1 MSINDLRARLQNGDG
16 FRNFQEL
23 LDFSY
28 ARTPCEE
35 FPEECQPR
43 VINHV
48 VWDADDTLWDI
59 KPFGIA
65 SMCHKPF
72 RKLSDEA
79 VEMQCERLVESSK
92 DPTGKEKWK
101 RVDMPGTVEMI
112 PGVTETIERL
122 KERGIGSS
130 VASSNMPNTVE
141 SILAAMGRAD
151 DFNVIKSSWRPKS
164 EMVLEI
170 AKKLEV
176 NPEEILFVDDDPIN
190 CSEIYE
196 DLGSLAVCLGQDIKK
211 PEEIFNYIL

>member
-1 MSINDLRARLQNGDG
+1 MSINDLGARLRNGDG

-43 VINHV
+43 TINHV

-79 VEMQCERLVESSK
+79 VEMQCERLVEVSK
-92 DPTGKEKWK
+92 DPTGKEK
-101 RVDMPGTVEMI
+101 
-112 PGVTETIERL
+112 IEREGHRL
-122 KERGIGSS
+122 LGRVKQHAQHGSKH
-130 VASSNMPNTVE
+130 TRRHGE
-141 SILAAMGRAD
+141 G
-151 DFNVIKSSWRPKS
+151 
-164 EMVLEI
+164 
-170 AKKLEV
+170 
-176 NPEEILFVDDDPIN
+176 
-190 CSEIYE
+190 
-196 DLGSLAVCLGQDIKK
+196 
-211 PEEIFNYIL
+211 